1 MSQKRE
7 NTDWTVFIAIALIV
21 LGGWLLM
28 GRIFG
33 PWWEPVRQMVR
44 FAAGLAWP
52 LALIAFGVLL
62 LIGSKRGMPSVQI
75 QGKRLLRTR
84 YDKKVSGVLGGVARF
99 LGVDPT
105 LVRVGYVLFALISGI
120 FPAIILYIAAAIVVP
135 EEPAESPQQP
145 VWPTGTS
152 QPSAPPA
159 APAPETPP
167 TPEAVPAPG
176 APPTTDDEPER

>member
-1 MSQKRE
+1 MSQRRE
-7 NTDWTVFIAIALIV
+7 NTDWTVFIAIALIAF
-21 LGGWLLM
+21 GGWLLM

-33 PWWEPVRQMVR
+33 PWWEPVRDMMR

-75 QGKRLLRTR
+75 QGKRLTRTR

-105 LVRVGYVLFALISGI
+105 LLRVGYVLFALISGI
-120 FPAIILYIAAAIVVP
+120 APALILYIAAAIVVP
-135 EEPAESPQQP
+135 EEPVAAPEQP
-145 VWPTGTS
+145 AWPTGAA
-152 QPSAPPA
+152 QPPVAPEPPTPDVS
-159 APAPETPP
+159 PAPETPP
-167 TPEAVPAPG
+167 NAG
-176 APPTTDDEPER
+176 DEPGR